1 MSTIGETNPGD
12 TMSMAFRNTR
22 FVVAV
27 AAIGAAW
34 ACSSDDKSIVAP
46 PDETVKMCR
55 TAAAPGTIVDVP
67 VSNLASRSAQGD
79 YVSSLVVDPASTRVG
94 DSVHFK
100 RITDAVAVVRAI
112 RQKRNESASAGCIIT
127 INVAAGVY
135 RGSTKDSPDATL
147 EKFPILLDMP
157 GVKLQGALAMALDA
171 SFRANGAAPGSGVST
186 LTPIAGLATD
196 PAPEAIFVVDGH
208 PDGSAGND
216 VTIEGFA
223 LQSGHVGVDAD
234 TGGFGVFALRV
245 KNLVVRGNRF
255 ESALTS
261 AIDVRAT
268 DAQIENNTIGGGGLA
283 CDVCLAG
290 PGSFMVS
297 GNRISKG
304 GIDGVV
310 LSSLIILPVPAGVE
324 QYTLPATAS
333 ASATVVN
340 NDIRD
345 HLRLPVGVA
354 VRVSAIGTGAP
365 NVPQSATLDIRD
377 NTLAN
382 NTFALL
388 FEAGFPLANTTL
400 KGDLAVTLARNTIQS
415 SCQADLLVSFNRHAT
430 TLGVAQLTR
439 PYIRNS
445 TYNISLGGNLR
456 WEDVWY
462 SNPPGLGN
470 LLLVDGVA
478 VDPGSRLS
486 YVPTKVCG

>member
-1 MSTIGETNPGD
+1 MSI
-12 TMSMAFRNTR
+12 AFRKTR
-22 FVVAV
+22 LVVVTAAV
-27 AAIGAAW
+27 GAVW
-34 ACSSDDKSIVAP
+34 ACSSDTKSIVAP
-46 PDETVKMCR
+46 SDETVKMCR

-67 VSNLASRSAQGD
+67 VSDLASRKGQGD
-79 YVSSLVVDPASTRVG
+79 YVASLRVDPASTRVG

-100 RITDAVAVVRAI
+100 RITDAMAVVRAI
-112 RQKRNESASAGCIIT
+112 RQTRKETVSAGCTIT
-127 INVAAGVY
+127 IDVAAGVY

-147 EKFPILLDMP
+147 EKFPIVLDVP
-157 GVKLQGALAMALDA
+157 SVTLHGALQMALDA
-171 SFRANGAAPGSGVST
+171 TLRATGAVTGSGVST
-186 LTPIAGLATD
+186 LTPIAGLLTD
-196 PAPEAIFVVDGH
+196 PVPDAIFVVNGH

-223 LQSGHVGVDAD
+223 LQSGHVGADAD

-255 ESALTS
+255 ESALSS
-261 AIDVRAT
+261 AIDLRAT
-268 DAQIENNTIGGGGLA
+268 DARVENNTIGGGLL

-310 LSSLIILPVPAGVE
+310 LSSVIVLPVPAGVE
-324 QYTLPATAS
+324 QYALPAAAS
-333 ASATVVN
+333 ANATVVN

-365 NVPQSATLDIRD
+365 NVAQSATLDVRD
-377 NTLAN
+377 NSLAN

-388 FEAGFPLANTTL
+388 FEAGFPLANTAL
-400 KGDLAVTLARNTIQS
+400 KGDLTVTMARNTIQN

-445 TYNISLGGNLR
+445 TYNVSLGGGLR
-456 WEDVWY
+456 WDDVWY
-462 SNPPGLGN
+462 SNPSGLGN
-470 LLLVDGVA
+470 TLLVDGFTVG
-478 VDPGSRLS
+478 PGSHLA
-486 YVPTKVCG
+486 YAATKVCG

>member
-1 MSTIGETNPGD
+1 MSI
-12 TMSMAFRNTR
+12 AFRKTR
-22 FVVAV
+22 FVVV
-27 AAIGAAW
+27 TAALGSAW
-34 ACSSDDKSIVAP
+34 ACSGDSKSIVAP
-46 PDETVKMCR
+46 PGETVKMCR
-55 TAAAPGTIVDVP
+55 TAGTPGTIVDVP
-67 VSNLASRSAQGD
+67 VSDLAARKTQGD
-79 YVSSLVVDPASTRVG
+79 YVASLVVDPASTRIG

-100 RITDAVAVVRAI
+100 RITDAMTVVRAV
-112 RQKRNESASAGCIIT
+112 RQKRKETVSASCTIT
-127 INVAAGVY
+127 IDVAAGAY

-147 EKFPILLDMP
+147 EKFPIVVDVP
-157 GVKLQGALAMALDA
+157 GVTLHGALTMAFDA
-171 SFRANGAAPGSGVST
+171 ALRATGAVAGSGVST
-186 LTPIAGLATD
+186 LTPIAGLVTD
-196 PAPEAIFVVDGH
+196 PAPDAIFVINGH

-234 TGGFGVFALRV
+234 TGGLGVFAMRV

-255 ESALTS
+255 EPALTS
-261 AIDVRAT
+261 ALDLRAS
-268 DAQIENNTIGGGGLA
+268 DAQVENNTIGGGLV
-283 CDVCLAG
+283 CDVCLSG
-290 PGSFMVS
+290 PGNFVVS

-310 LSSLIILPVPAGVE
+310 LSSLVVLPVPVGVE
-324 QYTLPATAS
+324 QYALPATAS
-333 ASATVVN
+333 ASATVMN

-365 NVPQSATLDIRD
+365 NVPQSATLDVRD

-400 KGDLAVTLARNTIQS
+400 KGDLTVTMARNTIQN

-445 TYNISLGGNLR
+445 TYNVSLGGNLR
-456 WEDVWY
+456 WDDVWY
-462 SNPPGLGN
+462 SNPSGFGN
-470 LLLVDGVA
+470 TLLVDGFTVG
-478 VDPGSRLS
+478 PGSHLA
-486 YVPTKVCG
+486 YVATKVCG